1 MRWNRHCQ
9 YQQSECGRST
19 LKQIVDFSGDTD
31 NVQLLLRYNENT
43 PSELRDLAVDEFSKM
58 MFAGASVEDTVNNIQ
73 AKADEVFGN

>member
-1 MRWNRHCQ
+1 MNV
-9 YQQSECGRST
+9 EDPT